1 MEQYNFDAILYDGT
15 NGLKIVK
22 LDLPGSCTTV
32 KESLSEKV
40 WKLSYIARK
49 AGGTLVKPEYKE
61 KENLVSSLEVRSL
74 KDYYGLTLPEDLENP
89 VGRANG
95 CQIHKVDA
103 IFTRDK
109 RIYLA
114 EQFRG
119 LSIED
124 LEKEKVLEEILKE
137 TIKKYVNPVFT
148 LNSWGGRFVE
158 HVPRQNFLPKN
169 YEDNRLKKANI
180 VLETNASKI
189 MKRDNQHIEKEPALD
204 APETAI
210 QYNQPQGPFS
220 NFFSNLMNR
229 IKNVRIEH

>member
-32 KESLSEKV
+32 RESLSDMV

-49 AGGTLVKPEYKE
+49 AGGSLVKPEYKD

-74 KDYYGLTLPEDLENP
+74 KDYYGLTLPENLENP

-95 CQIHKVDA
+95 RQIHKVDA

-109 RIYLA
+109 RIYLTD
-114 EQFRG
+114 QFGG
-119 LSIED
+119 LKIED
-124 LEKEKVLEEILKE
+124 LDKQQVLEDILKE
-137 TIKKYVNPVFT
+137 TIKRYINRVFT

-158 HVPRQNFLPKN
+158 HVPRHNFLPKN
-169 YEDNRLKKANI
+169 YEDKGMKADI
-180 VLETNASKI
+180 VLETNASRIKA
-189 MKRDNQHIEKEPALD
+189 RDNQHIEKEPVLD

-210 QYNQPQGPFS
+210 QYNQSQSLLS
-220 NFFSNLMNR
+220 NFLSNVKNR
-229 IKNVRIEH
+229 IRNIRIEH